1 MTHRPMAFY
10 DVLSHDREAK
20 NAYRGLTEE
29 KKRALLTRAAHAE
42 STNELRL
49 LVLSLENRTD
59 AREWNN

>member
-20 NAYRGLTEE
+20 TAYRNLTQE
-29 KKRALLTRAAHAE
+29 KKQALLTRAAHAE
-42 STNELRL
+42 NTDELRL

-59 AREWNN
+59 AREWND